1 MEYCGAGSVADVC
14 DILQKGLN
22 EEQIKYV
29 IRETLKVTSIRSL
42 LRADHY
48 LIEIL

>member
-14 DILQKGLN
+14 DIVQLGLK

-29 IRETLKVTSIRSL
+29 IRETLKVSSATALLAKYTSI
-42 LRADHY
+42 
-48 LIEIL
+48 I